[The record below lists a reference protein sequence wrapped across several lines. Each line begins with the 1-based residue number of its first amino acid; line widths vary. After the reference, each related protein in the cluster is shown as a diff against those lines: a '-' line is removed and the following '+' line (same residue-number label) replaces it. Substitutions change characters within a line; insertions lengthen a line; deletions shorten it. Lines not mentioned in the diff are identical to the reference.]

1 MLAGLANVGG
11 LASPLTVVGEG
22 GAEWRT
28 LAGTGRRGRSK
39 EEAASAPDSKR
50 WPRDS
55 GDSRQEWRRYPPL
68 LEHSEEL
75 GQVRQTGFYPACTCS
90 SRSSGKSLRFPRS
103 KMRATSIS
111 QGCCRGRIG
120 DWGLSVSTQPRLRWS
135 LRSST
140 CVTVTAWSCLRED
153 LGQSHHGS

>member
-1 MLAGLANVGG
+1 MKDVCRYREKREKQRGG
-11 LASPLTVVGEG
+11 CLCTRQQEVAEG
-22 GAEWRT
+22 QWGQSARV
-28 LAGTGRRGRSK
+28 
-39 EEAASAPDSKR
+39 EEV
-50 WPRDS
+50 
-55 GDSRQEWRRYPPL
+55 PPL

-120 DWGLSVSTQPRLRWS
+120 
-135 LRSST
+135 
-140 CVTVTAWSCLRED
+140 E
-153 LGQSHHGS
+153 